1 MEQIYKG
8 LDKLNPRFKE
18 KVELFLKDVGD
29 KIIITESWRSQERQN
44 YLYSLGRTTPGKT
57 VTWTKDSEHTKGL
70 AIDIAFNGKELYPND
85 IYLWKEIS
93 EIAKKYQIDWGY
105 DLWKTDKPHF
115 QDNGK
120 ELVEEN
126 SIFLKDS
133 KFAGFI
139 KDDLDK
145 GFKFND
151 YLDDRPST
159 IADVKELITLY
170 DQRK

>member
-1 MEQIYKG
+1 
-8 LDKLNPRFKE
+8 LL
-18 KVELFLKDVGD
+18 L
-29 KIIITESWRSQERQN
+29 TE
-44 YLYSLGRTTPGKT
+44 
-57 VTWTKDSEHTKGL
+57 
-70 AIDIAFNGKELYPND
+70 ELYPND

-93 EIAKKYQIDWGY
+93 EIAKKCWIDWWY

-115 QDNGK
+115 QDNWK

-139 KDDLDK
+139 KDNLDK
-145 GFKFND
+145 WFKFND
-151 YLDDRPST
+151 YLDDRPAT

-170 DQRK
+170 SQRE

>member
-1 MEQIYKG
+1 M
-8 LDKLNPRFKE
+8 E
-18 KVELFLKDVGD
+18 KVRKN
-29 KIIITESWRSQERQN
+29 IQI
-44 YLYSLGRTTPGKT
+44 
-57 VTWTKDSEHTKGL
+57 SEVREL
-70 AIDIAFNGKELYPND
+70 AIVIAFNWKELYPND

-93 EIAKKYQIDWGY
+93 EIAKKYWIDWWY

-115 QDNGK
+115 QDNWK

-139 KDDLDK
+139 KDNLDK
-145 GFKFND
+145 WFKFND
-151 YLDDRPST
+151 YLDDRPAT

-170 DQRK
+170 SQRK